1 MYDYNDRYLKIQGRT
16 AAFYSMIKGSKGI
29 IVLSKKNKG
38 EKYD

>member
-1 MYDYNDRYLKIQGRT
+1 
-16 AAFYSMIKGSKGI
+16 MIKGAKGI